1 MTESKTTLGGK
12 VAIVTGAG
20 TGVGRAT
27 ALALDA
33 EGVATVLVGRR
44 RDLLEETGA
53 LVAAAGGTPLVAPAD
68 VADEIAVSDVV
79 ARAIGQFGGVD
90 ILLNA
95 AAVGLYGPVER
106 YSLHAWQQTLATN
119 LTGVFLFCRAVLP
132 SMRERG
138 GGALVSIGSGAG
150 KQGYADLAAYSASK
164 FGLIGF
170 MQSLAAEVGDD
181 GIKVS
186 TILPGSILTD
196 FGGRSVAEKLAAVA
210 AGKRY
215 LNPEDVADAVLF
227 LLRQPPHAWTQE
239 LNLWPF

>member
-1 MTESKTTLGGK
+1 MTESTTDLAGK
-12 VAIVTGAG
+12 IAIITGAG

-27 ALALDA
+27 ALALAA
-33 EGVATVLVGRR
+33 EGVSPVLVGRR
-44 RDLLEETGA
+44 RDLLEETA
-53 LVAAAGGTPLVAPAD
+53 SLVADGGGSALVAPAD
-68 VADEIAVSDVV
+68 VADEIAVADVV
-79 ARAIGQFGGVD
+79 ARSVSVFGGVD

-106 YSLHAWQQTLATN
+106 YTLHAWQQTIGTN

-132 SMRERG
+132 SMRARG
-138 GGALVSIGSGAG
+138 GGAIVSIGSGAG

-164 FGLIGF
+164 FGLMGF
-170 MQSLAAEVGDD
+170 MESLAAEVGGD

-196 FGGRSVAEKLAAVA
+196 FGGRTVAEKQGAIA

-215 LNPEDVADAVLF
+215 INPEDVAEAVLF
-227 LLRQPPHAWTQE
+227 LLRQPAHAWTQE

>member
-1 MTESKTTLGGK
+1 MTESTTDLAGK
-12 VAIVTGAG
+12 IAIITGAG

-27 ALALDA
+27 ALVLAS
-33 EGVATVLVGRR
+33 EGVSPVLVGRR
-44 RDLLEETGA
+44 RDLLEETA
-53 LVAAAGGTPLVAPAD
+53 SLVADGGGSALVAPAD
-68 VADEIAVSDVV
+68 VADEIAVADVV
-79 ARAIGQFGGVD
+79 ARSISVFGGVD

-95 AAVGLYGPVER
+95 AAVGLYGPVAR
-106 YSLHAWQQTLATN
+106 YTLQAWQQTMATN

-138 GGALVSIGSGAG
+138 GGTIVSIGSGAG

-164 FGLIGF
+164 FGLMGF
-170 MQSLAAEVGDD
+170 MQSLAEEVGDD

-196 FGGRSVAEKLAAVA
+196 FGGRSVAEKQSAIA

-215 LNPEDVADAVLF
+215 ITPEDVAGAILY
-227 LLRQPPHAWTQE
+227 LLRQPAHAWTQE

>member
-1 MTESKTTLGGK
+1 MTESMSDLAGK
-12 VAIVTGAG
+12 IAIITGAG

-27 ALALDA
+27 ALALA
-33 EGVATVLVGRR
+33 GEGVSPVLVGRR
-44 RDLLEETGA
+44 RDLLEETA
-53 LVAAAGGTPLVAPAD
+53 SLVADRGGSALVAPAD
-68 VADEIAVSDVV
+68 VADEIAVADVV
-79 ARAIGQFGGVD
+79 ARSVSVFGGVD

-106 YSLHAWQQTLATN
+106 YTLHAWQQTIATN

-132 SMRERG
+132 SMRARG
-138 GGALVSIGSGAG
+138 GGTIVSIGSGAG

-164 FGLIGF
+164 FGLMGF
-170 MQSLAAEVGDD
+170 MQSLAAEVGGD

-196 FGGRSVAEKLAAVA
+196 FGGRSVAEKQRAIA

-215 LNPEDVADAVLF
+215 INPEDVAEAVLF

-239 LNLWPF
+239 FNLWPF